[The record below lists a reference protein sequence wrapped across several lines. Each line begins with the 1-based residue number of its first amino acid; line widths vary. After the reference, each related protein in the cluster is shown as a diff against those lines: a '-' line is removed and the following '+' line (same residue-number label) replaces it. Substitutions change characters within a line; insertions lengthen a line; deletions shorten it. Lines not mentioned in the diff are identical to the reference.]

1 MPFAWACI
9 WSTNF
14 GRTDCEFAARTM
26 TRPALALCVLLV
38 ALGCGRPTSN
48 HQAER
53 TRDGQVRTEADGERI
68 ASLFGGERGLDHVG
82 IAVQSLDEAT
92 RVYRDVLGFNHPIEG
107 TLPNGIRNRNYYFS
121 DSTYLE
127 TLVWW
132 DRGKAQW
139 VADFTD
145 RRSGALF
152 AVLSVYSPEGTT
164 RFLADRGIRLGEPI
178 SGSIEVLGDDAA
190 PREKWKTLFLPNGL
204 LAGDPL
210 YFISYG
216 RAAREAYL
224 HELDDPR
231 ARRMLHHKNTAL
243 GLRSVW
249 LAVEDLIGASRA
261 CTSIGLPA
269 GRSFD
274 DPDLGAHGQVFG
286 AGVGELWLVA
296 PSSPNGK
303 LAGFLRS
310 HGSPGVAG
318 ITLRAGSV
326 EVAAH
331 VIEQGT
337 GTRLPSY
344 AGQAGMSVRVP
355 PELAEGVWLEFAQQ
369 PP

>member
-1 MPFAWACI
+1 
-9 WSTNF
+9 
-14 GRTDCEFAARTM
+14 M
-26 TRPALALCVLLV
+26 TRPALALCVLLLG
-38 ALGCGRPTSN
+38 LGCGRPASR
-48 HQAER
+48 HQAEG
-53 TRDGQVRTEADGERI
+53 TPDGRARTEADGERI

-92 RVYRDVLGFNHPIEG
+92 RVYRDMLGFNRPIEG

-152 AVLSVYSPEGTT
+152 AVLSVYSPEATT
-164 RFLADRGIRLGEPI
+164 QFLADRGIRLGEAVRI
-178 SGSIEVLGDDAA
+178 HRGLRRRRCAQREVEDPFSSERLACRR
-190 PREKWKTLFLPNGL
+190 PSL
-204 LAGDPL
+204 L
-210 YFISYG
+210 ISYG

-261 CTSIGLPA
+261 CASIGLPA

-286 AGVGELWLVA
+286 AGAGELWLVA

-303 LAGFLRS
+303 LAEFLRS
-310 HGSPGVAG
+310 RGSPGIAG
-318 ITLRAGSV
+318 ITLLAGSV
-326 EVAAH
+326 EIASH